1 MKEIRILGR
10 NTIVYII
17 YALAA
22 ATALPGSPA
31 SVVEEAAAAAAAASR
46 ARFAACSAMSSPA
59 PRFGADEASTAAD
72 DLGKTRLRAAVTM

>member
-22 ATALPGSPA
+22 ATALPGSPV
-31 SVVEEAAAAAAAASR
+31 SVVEEAAAAAASR